1 MVLQAIANELKDSH
15 TQGSETL
22 PMAINGTAFQKDGI
36 TRNQQIRNF
45 EYKDTSV
52 REVLTALS
60 RRANP
65 VTTVQSPNEK
75 DQKVVWLVL
84 EDPTTPSKKKIDM
97 TTRAWSES
105 NQASLPKEFQ
115 LPAE

>member
-1 MVLQAIANELKDSH
+1 
-15 TQGSETL
+15 
-22 PMAINGTAFQKDGI
+22 
-36 TRNQQIRNF
+36 
-45 EYKDTSV
+45 
-52 REVLTALS
+52 VLTALS

-65 VTTVQSPNEK
+65 VTTVQSSNEK

-84 EDPTTPSKKKIDM
+84 EDPTTTSKKKIDM